1 MAEVF
6 LSKLAE
12 DEFIGLSPG
21 NQQYAARAI
30 SFLEDD
36 TFREQNKVDLLCIRD
51 GERLFALIVG
61 IIWLGFYE
69 DDNNSIMVMHLSVR
83 SRWDRPF

>member
-12 DEFIGLSPG
+12 DELRGLSPG
-21 NQQYAARAI
+21 DQQDAARAI

-36 TFREQNKVDLLCIRD
+36 LFREQNKVNLVLVED
-51 GERLFALIVG
+51 GKEIFALVVG
-61 IIWLGFYE
+61 TIWLGFYE
-69 DDNNSIMVMHLSVR
+69 DNDDSIMLIHLSVR
-83 SRWDRPF
+83 SRFRPF